1 MGLVAGANLAI
12 ELQAL
17 SRAEIIQMGEK
28 KHPINIIKHTNK
40 NTFKN
45 VLNGLKEILKKLKKS
60 G

>member
-1 MGLVAGANLAI
+1 MVLVIGANLAI
-12 ELQAL
+12 ELQVL
-17 SRAEIIQMGEK
+17 SRAGIIHMEEK
-28 KHPINIIKHTNK
+28 KHTKNITKHTNK